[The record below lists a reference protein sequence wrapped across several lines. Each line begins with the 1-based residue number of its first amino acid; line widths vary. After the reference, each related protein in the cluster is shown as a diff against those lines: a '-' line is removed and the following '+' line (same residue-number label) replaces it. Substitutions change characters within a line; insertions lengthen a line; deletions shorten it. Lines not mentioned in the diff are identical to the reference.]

1 MQCGVREI
9 LFGCSYLTNVTPTV
23 MSLTLCVYD
32 FCESWFP
39 NRMDAHLMLGMTLS
53 TSPHVRGRGESF
65 WIEIQVGLKSIVQ
78 VVFIWKGKFIWTKV
92 LYVLV
97 RFMKYFV
104 SGSIQ
109 SNTHTQARYW
119 TYVLHHHCVNRY

>member
-1 MQCGVREI
+1 MICALRVECGVREI
-9 LFGCSYLTNVTPTV
+9 VFGYSYLTNVIPLV

-32 FCESWFP
+32 FRESWYP
-39 NRMDAHLMLGMTLS
+39 CKTDAHLMLGMVLS
-53 TSPHVRGRGESF
+53 TSPHVRGRGEPF
-65 WIEIQVGLKSIVQ
+65 WIGIQVGLKLIVQ

-109 SNTHTQARYW
+109 SNTHT
-119 TYVLHHHCVNRY
+119 